1 MFGLE
6 SFVVHT
12 EFVFDAESNV
22 APSLTTTDTFSSK
35 VSFSHCEIG
44 NVVVGSES
52 SLVASTL
59 VQYTLMD
66 SCVLQN
72 VTHINHYRRSEGVIE
87 PFNVSLTN
95 SRWIDC
101 SNGFYGSIV
110 RDVEDQTTFRAV
122 NNTFLRGVTNGET
135 TGDTFTGRKEAVNV
149 ITDHSYVS
157 CNFTSCTAFNTAGGA
172 LRCRGALHFN
182 GNSKGSLQITTSL
195 FEHNL
200 ANIGGSVSSQFAG
213 AFLFQLSNITN
224 GTCIIYSNSV
234 LSFGGGLMV
243 AYLPSGAIVTN
254 LRFDACNSNGSG
266 GSIDCSNMTGSITFS
281 NIFIANSLTR
291 RGNVVF
297 SDVQNPSSVI
307 KFFSCTFFNNT
318 STERNANNEPF
329 PNDIR
334 FDNNEPWLTLLKYKS
349 TFVNCFSTS
358 KAPKVIL
365 SQTPHALT
373 FEYYDSNNK
382 TELDIHLP
390 KPAIIVHSTEGN
402 DVDGCG
408 TDYSNPCSTIAFAG
422 INRVAQT
429 SGEVLIEAGHYEETT
444 AFDLTTKS
452 AKFTSFGDISP
463 VVSYSGE
470 STPFITKGT
479 GTVQFVYLSFIP
491 SQSSH
496 LVLQNGNGGL
506 EFADCSFVASDD
518 ANVEM
523 QTSAVKATEGKVSL
537 NGVSFVGL
545 RLGGGSCLECV
556 GTTTEVTI
564 SQSEFVS
571 IKGTTRAIIIFSRTS
586 AGSGSVTMDG
596 TRMVVEKG
604 QKVGG
609 IKVSNVKTVSMTG
622 MQLANVESDQQNAAI
637 DIASC
642 TDLTLSSLLFER
654 CIGKSASD
662 IFVTNSASCFSL
674 TIIVD
679 QWSCLRHFADSQ
691 ITGGGWNIWIG

>member
-281 NIFIANSLTR
+281 NIFIAN
-291 RGNVVF
+291 
-297 SDVQNPSSVI
+297 
-307 KFFSCTFFNNT
+307 K
-318 STERNANNEPF
+318 RNANNEPF

-408 TDYSNPCSTIAFAG
+408 RITATHVAPLHSAG

-444 AFDLTTKS
+444 AFDPTTKS

-470 STPFITKGT
+470 STPFITKGQ
-479 GTVQFVYLSFIP
+479 GRSNLCIFVYSIA
-491 SQSSH
+491 
-496 LVLQNGNGGL
+496 V
-506 EFADCSFVASDD
+506 VASSFSKT
-518 ANVEM
+518 EM
-523 QTSAVKATEGKVSL
+523 EDWSLQTA
-537 NGVSFVGL
+537 
-545 RLGGGSCLECV
+545 R
-556 GTTTEVTI
+556 
-564 SQSEFVS
+564 
-571 IKGTTRAIIIFSRTS
+571 
-586 AGSGSVTMDG
+586 
-596 TRMVVEKG
+596 
-604 QKVGG
+604 
-609 IKVSNVKTVSMTG
+609 
-622 MQLANVESDQQNAAI
+622 
-637 DIASC
+637 
-642 TDLTLSSLLFER
+642 SSLRMMRMWR
-654 CIGKSASD
+654 CR
-662 IFVTNSASCFSL
+662 L
-674 TIIVD
+674 
-679 QWSCLRHFADSQ
+679 Q
-691 ITGGGWNIWIG
+691 